1 LCFRVKKMRL
11 TYKKGSQLMLIA
23 IVVSSIF
30 AVISVV
36 GITATV
42 RAVAT
47 DGYRRQPTREYAAR

>member
-1 LCFRVKKMRL
+1 MCFRVKKMRL
-11 TYKKGSQLMLIA
+11 INKKGSQLMLIA

-30 AVISVV
+30 AIIAAAGIV
-36 GITATV
+36 GTV

>member
-1 LCFRVKKMRL
+1 MRL

-30 AVISVV
+30 AVISVI

>member
-1 LCFRVKKMRL
+1 
-11 TYKKGSQLMLIA
+11 MLIA

-30 AVISVV
+30 ALLSVV
-36 GITATV
+36 GIAATV

>member
-1 LCFRVKKMRL
+1 
-11 TYKKGSQLMLIA
+11 MLIA

-30 AVISVV
+30 AIIAAAGIV
-36 GITATV
+36 GTV